1 MTSPASTSPG
11 PDRDDDR
18 ALIRYALAGLV
29 VTVIVAWGLFL
40 AREALLI
47 IYVATLF
54 AIGLS
59 PVVASIEHRRS
70 ARAEGRVPRWLA
82 ILAIYIGIIG
92 VLVGVGILVIPAL
105 VQQARDLWSST
116 PMLLHNAQQWM
127 INHDLLSREVTVQE
141 AVQQTN
147 RPDAVGRIIGAV
159 WGVIGG
165 IFGFITILILAFYIL
180 VDAETIVRT
189 FVRLFPASERVRV
202 EQACRVVTT
211 KVSAW
216 LAGQLLLAGVIGS
229 TAAIGL
235 WLLGVPYFWVLALI
249 AGIGEMI
256 PIVGPV
262 LSAIP
267 AILVALTRSPALALA
282 VLVFWI
288 IQQQFENHVLVP
300 RVMAKQV
307 GISSV
312 VVISALLVGGSILGI
327 VGAILAVP
335 TAAIL
340 QVLFEEL
347 FPDAAAP

>member
-1 MTSPASTSPG
+1 MI
-11 PDRDDDR
+11 R
-18 ALIRYALAGLV
+18 ALIRYALAGLL
-29 VTVIVAWGLFL
+29 VTTIVAWGLFV

-47 IYVATLF
+47 IYVAALF

-59 PVVASIEHRRS
+59 PVVASIENRRPPRLH
-70 ARAEGRVPRWLA
+70 ARVPRWLA
-82 ILAIYIGIIG
+82 ILAIYIGLLGVVIG
-92 VLVGVGILVIPAL
+92 IAILIVPAL
-105 VQQARDLWSST
+105 VQQAQDLWT
-116 PMLLHNAQQWM
+116 NLPMLLHNAQQWL
-127 INHDLLSREVTVQE
+127 IDHDLLSRELTVRE

-165 IFGFITILILAFYIL
+165 IFGFVTILILAFYIL
-180 VDAETIVRT
+180 VDADGIVRT
-189 FVRLFPASERVRV
+189 FVRLFPPSERMRV
-202 EQACRVVTT
+202 EGACRQVTA
-211 KVSAW
+211 KLSAW
-216 LAGQLLLAGVIGS
+216 LAGQVLLAAIIGG

-235 WLLGVPYFWVLALI
+235 WLLGVPYFYVLALI
-249 AGIGEMI
+249 AAIGEMI

-267 AILVALTRSPALALA
+267 AILVALTESPALALA
-282 VLVFWI
+282 VLVFWV

-300 RVMAKQV
+300 RVMSRQV

-312 VVISALLVGGSILGI
+312 TVIAALLIGGSLLGI

-340 QVLFEEL
+340 QVLFEEA
-347 FPDAAAP
+347 FPDAAND